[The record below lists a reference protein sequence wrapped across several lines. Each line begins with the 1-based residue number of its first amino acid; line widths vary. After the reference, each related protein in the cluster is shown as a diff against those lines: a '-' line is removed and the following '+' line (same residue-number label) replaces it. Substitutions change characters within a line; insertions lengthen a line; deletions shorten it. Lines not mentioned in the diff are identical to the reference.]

1 MFTSVRGYY
10 DNGKVILKEIPP
22 VDKRTEVIVTFLNQ
36 EFAQPTLQTRMP
48 GGLKGKLTI
57 PDNFNEPLDDL
68 KDYQ

>member
-36 EFAQPTLQTRMP
+36 EFTPPAQQTRIP

-57 PDNFNEPLDDL
+57 PDNFNEPLEDL